1 MDDIHVAAGIKDRGG
16 RRLGID
22 RREFSIPSYYPETRS
37 GQDRRGSL
45 ERRRKDD
52 FLVLFDPKRRTDRYG
67 YQFYVVNDGYE
78 EPDLNA
84 ILPERRKDRRRITQM
99 SIMKLGQ
106 LAVGSYV
113 DPSKIYFKKIAYSR
127 RKNFN
132 SNF

>member
-1 MDDIHVAAGIKDRGG
+1 M
-16 RRLGID
+16 
-22 RREFSIPSYYPETRS
+22 
-37 GQDRRGSL
+37 

-113 DPSKIYFKKIAYSR
+113 DPSKIYFKKIALEPQ
-127 RKNFN
+127 KEF
-132 SNF
+132 